1 MAGVT
6 RCGVDTAVGVII
18 GPGVP
23 SVKVNG
29 APISVVGDVVAAHA
43 PWGRP
48 HPPHDAPTMTGGSP
62 SVKAGGKPVIR
73 AGDVAT
79 CGHPATGSGSV
90 SVA

>member
-1 MAGVT
+1 MPGVS
-6 RCGVDTAVGVII
+6 RCGVDTAVGVIT

-73 AGDVAT
+73 AGDTAT